1 MKTPHRR
8 GVSRHYSITPATPKH
23 FQFGRVIAEER
34 TGNRTSLP
42 WKLSVGRYLALGATL
57 NEATAD
63 LFAKVISG
71 NPLA

>member
-8 GVSRHYSITPATPKH
+8 RPSAHYHITAVRPRHFRDGQVVTEQRNNTAI
-23 FQFGRVIAEER
+23 
-34 TGNRTSLP
+34 P

-57 NEATAD
+57 NEATAE
-63 LFAKVISG
+63 LFAKVVSG